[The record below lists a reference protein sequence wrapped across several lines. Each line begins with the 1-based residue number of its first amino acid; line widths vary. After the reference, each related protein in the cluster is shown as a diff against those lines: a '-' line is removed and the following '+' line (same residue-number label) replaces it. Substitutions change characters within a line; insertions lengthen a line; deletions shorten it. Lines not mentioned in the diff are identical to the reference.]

1 MIGRVLDDNGV
12 PVANRPVLVRGERV
26 FYQDPDNAANVLAF
40 NHVGTGI
47 PIDAYP
53 YIWGMDHNVLA
64 KEEAW
69 GAGDPPDSCNTC
81 HNVATGG
88 VEKPTLNVMMDASKF
103 VEMANG
109 DLDGRKA
116 FLTRKL
122 KVKGNIALAQKMQK
136 FFPQG

>member
-1 MIGRVLDDNGV
+1 MAK
-12 PVANRPVLVRGERV
+12 VANTAEYFETLGDRFLADQATGV
-26 FYQDPDNAANVLAF
+26 NATIQYTL
-40 NHVGTGI
+40 
-47 PIDAYP
+47 
-53 YIWGMDHNVLA
+53 
-64 KEEAW
+64 
-69 GAGDPPDSCNTC
+69 AGDGGGEWTITIEDGEYKG
-81 HNVATGG
+81 VQEGG
-88 VEKPTLNVMMDASKF
+88 VEKPTLNVMMDAPKF

>member
-1 MIGRVLDDNGV
+1 M
-12 PVANRPVLVRGERV
+12 VASGPSRSRTASSRAS
-26 FYQDPDNAANVLAF
+26 QD
-40 NHVGTGI
+40 
-47 PIDAYP
+47 
-53 YIWGMDHNVLA
+53 
-64 KEEAW
+64 
-69 GAGDPPDSCNTC
+69 
-81 HNVATGG
+81 GG
-88 VEKPTLNVMMDASKF
+88 VEKPTLNVMMDAEKF

>member
-1 MIGRVLDDNGV
+1 MAK
-12 PVANRPVLVRGERV
+12 VANTAEYFDTLADRFLADQAKGVNAQIQNTLSGDGGGEWTITIADGQFQGV
-26 FYQDPDNAANVLAF
+26 
-40 NHVGTGI
+40 T
-47 PIDAYP
+47 
-53 YIWGMDHNVLA
+53 
-64 KEEAW
+64 
-69 GAGDPPDSCNTC
+69 
-81 HNVATGG
+81 TGG
-88 VEKPTLNVMMDASKF
+88 VEKPTLNVMMDAAKF

>member
-1 MIGRVLDDNGV
+1 MAK
-12 PVANRPVLVRGERV
+12 VANTAEYFDTLADRFLSDQAKGV
-26 FYQDPDNAANVLAF
+26 NATIQYTL
-40 NHVGTGI
+40 
-47 PIDAYP
+47 
-53 YIWGMDHNVLA
+53 
-64 KEEAW
+64 
-69 GAGDPPDSCNTC
+69 AGDGGGEWTITIADGEFKG
-81 HNVATGG
+81 VETGG
-88 VEKPTLNVMMDASKF
+88 VEKPTLNVMMDAGQF

>member
-1 MIGRVLDDNGV
+1 MAK
-12 PVANRPVLVRGERV
+12 VANTAEYFETLGDRFLADQAKGV
-26 FYQDPDNAANVLAF
+26 NATIQYSL
-40 NHVGTGI
+40 
-47 PIDAYP
+47 
-53 YIWGMDHNVLA
+53 
-64 KEEAW
+64 
-69 GAGDPPDSCNTC
+69 AGDGGGEWTITIEDGEYKG
-81 HNVATGG
+81 VQDGG
-88 VEKPTLNVMMDASKF
+88 VEKPTLNVMMDAPKF

>member
-1 MIGRVLDDNGV
+1 MAK
-12 PVANRPVLVRGERV
+12 VANTAEYFDSLADRFEPEQAKGV
-26 FYQDPDNAANVLAF
+26 NAQIQYTL
-40 NHVGTGI
+40 
-47 PIDAYP
+47 
-53 YIWGMDHNVLA
+53 
-64 KEEAW
+64 
-69 GAGDPPDSCNTC
+69 AGDGGGEWTITIADGEFKG
-81 HNVATGG
+81 VETGG
-88 VEKPTLNVMMDASKF
+88 VEKPTLNVMMDADKF